1 MNNYKV
7 VRYRAEHK
15 IVWDSFI
22 KHAKNA
28 TFLFQRDFMD
38 YHADRFT
45 DFSLL
50 VFKEETLVGVL
61 PANIENSQLHSH
73 QGLSYGGLVLG
84 EKVTFEEVLH
94 IFKSLLS
101 FLETEEISLLKLKLL
116 PKIYHKLPSDEMD
129 YLLFLL
135 KAKLF
140 RRDITSCVLN
150 ENPLKIES
158 SNRLRGIKKGVKN
171 DLLVKEEA
179 NFQPFWEEVLEPNL
193 KQIHDQKPVHILEEI
208 NLLQSRFPENIKQFN
223 VYKDGHIVAGSTIFE
238 SQTVAHA
245 QYISANEKG
254 RKTGGLDFLFQ
265 YLLDHFS
272 HKKYFDFGI
281 SNEAQ
286 GMKVNKGLLRWKE
299 SFGGRT
305 IVHDF
310 YEIDTANHH
319 LLNRVLI

>member
-7 VRYRAEHK
+7 ERYRAEHR
-15 IVWDSFI
+15 IAWDRFI

-38 YHADRFT
+38 YHSERFT

-50 VFKEETLVGVL
+50 VFKEELLVGVL

-84 EKVTFEEVLH
+84 EKATFEEVLH
-94 IFKSLLS
+94 IFKSLLI
-101 FLETEEISLLKLKLL
+101 FLETEEIALLRLKLL
-116 PKIYHKLPSDEMD
+116 PKIYHQLPSDEMD
-129 YLLFLL
+129 YLLFLV

-140 RRDITSCVLN
+140 RRDITSCVLTDN
-150 ENPLKIES
+150 RLEIES

-171 DLLVKEEA
+171 NLLIKEEA
-179 NFQPFWEEVLEPNL
+179 NFQPFWAEVLQPNL
-193 KQIHDQKPVHILEEI
+193 KQIHDQKPVHSLEEI
-208 NLLQSRFPENIKQFN
+208 NLLQDRFPENIKQFN
-223 VYKDGHIVAGSTIFE
+223 VYKDNGIVAGATIFE

-245 QYISANEKG
+245 QYISANGSG
-254 RKTGGLDFLFQ
+254 RKIGGLDFLFQ
-265 YLLDHFS
+265 YLLEHFS

-286 GMKVNKGLLRWKE
+286 GMKVNKGLLHWKE
-299 SFGGRT
+299 SFGGRP

-319 LLNRVLI
+319 LLNPVLI